1 MVASRL
7 GNGVDCDPARGV
19 LVASALDCDGQGLAE
34 GALVLGE
41 AGSARLVYSD
51 GLGCRVDPAAS
62 GLDGCGVVYAA
73 DLPSGRDA
81 VSVESGDLTL
91 GGPSVVVED
100 RGVVVVAPLRP

>member
-1 MVASRL
+1 M
-7 GNGVDCDPARGV
+7 
-19 LVASALDCDGQGLAE
+19 
-34 GALVLGE
+34 
-41 AGSARLVYSD
+41 
-51 GLGCRVDPAAS
+51 
-62 GLDGCGVVYAA
+62 VYAA